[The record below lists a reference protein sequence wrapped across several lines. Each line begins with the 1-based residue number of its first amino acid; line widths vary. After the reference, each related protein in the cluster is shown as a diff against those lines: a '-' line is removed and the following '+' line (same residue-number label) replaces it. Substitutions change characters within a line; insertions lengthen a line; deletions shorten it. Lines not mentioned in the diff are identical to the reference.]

1 MITPLPTKKT
11 KILYVITK
19 SNFGGAQKYVYDL
32 ARSLPRD
39 QFEIM
44 VALGGEG
51 VLAEKLADAH
61 VPTVYIPSLQR
72 DVNPFKDFATL
83 IALWKLFRKER
94 PDVIHLNSAKA
105 SGLGALA
112 GRLVL
117 VKKIVFTAHGW
128 AFNEDRSPLSRFLI
142 TILSWVTVLLAHK
155 TIAVSNAV
163 KNDTIKWP
171 FVKDKITTIRN
182 GISSPQFTTCDD
194 SRCDIESVINI
205 SFPKDAFIIGTVAE
219 LHKNKGLT
227 YTLNAFA
234 QLAPKNPHIFYVI
247 FGEGEERATLQT
259 FIKEHGLEQ
268 RVFLLGFV
276 KNAVQYMPG
285 LDCFILP
292 SIKEGLPYVLL
303 EAGLAYRPVIATA
316 VGGIPEIIEDTQTG
330 LLVPPKNTTALAG
343 AISWILSN
351 PAERAVL
358 GKKLNEKI
366 TNFFTLEQMVDKTVA
381 LYHKK

>member
-1 MITPLPTKKT
+1 MTSLPTKKT

-32 ARSLPRD
+32 ARSLPCD
-39 QFEIM
+39 QFEVM

-51 VLAEKLADAH
+51 VLAEKLTNAH
-61 VPTVYIPSLQR
+61 VSTVYIPSLQR
-72 DVNPFKDFATL
+72 DVNPLKDFTTL

-142 TILSWVTVLLAHK
+142 TIFSWMTVLLSHK
-155 TIAVSNAV
+155 TIAVSDAV
-163 KNDTIKWP
+163 KNDTAKWP
-171 FVKDKITTIRN
+171 FVHNKIITIRN
-182 GISSPQFTTCDD
+182 GISAPQFTTCDD
-194 SRCDIESVINI
+194 SRCDIESITNI

-227 YTLNAFA
+227 YALNAFT
-234 QLAPKNPHIFYVI
+234 QLASRNPNIFYVI
-247 FGEGEERATLQT
+247 FGEGEERANLQA
-259 FIKEHGLEQ
+259 IIREHGLEQ
-268 RVFLLGFV
+268 RVFLSGFI

-285 LDCFILP
+285 FDCFLLP

-303 EAGLAYRPVIATA
+303 EAGLAYRPVIATL
-316 VGGIPEIIEDTQTG
+316 VGGIPEIIEDTKTG
-330 LLVPPKNTTALAG
+330 LLVPSKDASALAS
-343 AISWILSN
+343 AITWMISN
-351 PAERAVL
+351 PSERAVL
-358 GKKLNEKI
+358 GEKLNEKI
-366 TNFFTLEQMVDKTVA
+366 NSSFTLEQMVDKTVA
-381 LYHKK
+381 LYYRK

>member
-1 MITPLPTKKT
+1 MNIPLSTKKT

-32 ARSLPRD
+32 ARSLPCD
-39 QFEIM
+39 QFEVM

-61 VPTVYIPSLQR
+61 VCTICIPSLER
-72 DVNPFKDFATL
+72 DVSFFKDFTTL

-94 PDVIHLNSAKA
+94 PDVMHLNSAKA

-112 GRLVL
+112 GRLAM

-142 TILSWVTVLLAHK
+142 TLLSWVTVLLAHK
-155 TIAVSNAV
+155 TIAVSDAV
-163 KNDTIKWP
+163 KNDTAKWP
-171 FVKDKITTIRN
+171 FVQNKITTIKN
-182 GISSPQFTTCDD
+182 GISAPQFTTCDD
-194 SRCDIESVINI
+194 SRCELENVTKVT
-205 SFPKDAFIIGTVAE
+205 FPKDAFIIGTVAE
-219 LHKNKGLT
+219 LHNNKGLT
-227 YTLNAFA
+227 YALNAVA
-234 QLAPKNPHIFYVI
+234 QIAPENPNIFYVI
-247 FGEGEERATLQT
+247 FGEGEERANLQAI
-259 FIKEHGLEQ
+259 IKEHSLEQ

-285 LDCFILP
+285 FDCFLLP

-303 EAGLAYRPVIATA
+303 EAGLAYRPVIATQT
-316 VGGIPEIIEDTQTG
+316 GGIPEIIEDTKTG
-330 LLVPPKNTTALAG
+330 LLVSPKDATALAR
-343 AISWILSN
+343 AIMWMISN
-351 PAERAVL
+351 QSERATL

-366 TNFFTLEQMVDKTVA
+366 TNSFTLEQMVDNTVA
-381 LYHKK
+381 LYYRK

>member
-1 MITPLPTKKT
+1 MTIPSLTKKT
-11 KILYVITK
+11 KVLFVITK

-32 ARSLPRD
+32 ARSLPWD
-39 QFEIM
+39 QFEIT
-44 VALGGEG
+44 VVLGGDG

-61 VPTVYIPSLQR
+61 ICTISIPSLQR
-72 DVNPFKDFATL
+72 NVNPFNDLVSF
-83 IALWKLFRKER
+83 IALWKLFRNER
-94 PDVIHLNSAKA
+94 PDVVHLNSAKA

-112 GRLVL
+112 GRLAS

-142 TILSWVTVLLAHK
+142 TLLSWMTVLLAHK
-155 TIAVSNAV
+155 TIAVSDAV
-163 KNDTIKWP
+163 KNDTKNWP
-171 FVKDKITTIRN
+171 FIQDKITTIRN
-182 GISSPQFTTCDD
+182 GVSSPQFTTCDD
-194 SRCDIESVINI
+194 SRCEIASITNAT
-205 SFPKDAFIIGTVAE
+205 FPENAFIIGTVAE
-219 LHKNKGLT
+219 LHNNKGLL
-227 YTLNAFA
+227 YALNAFA
-234 QLAPKNPHIFYVI
+234 QLAPRNPHIFYVI
-247 FGEGEERATLQT
+247 FGEGEERAPLQA

-303 EAGLAYRPVIATA
+303 EAGLAYRPVIATM

-330 LLVPPKNTTALAG
+330 LLVPPRNITALAG
-343 AISWILSN
+343 AISWMISN
-351 PAERAVL
+351 PTERAIL
-358 GKKLNEKI
+358 GKKLNKKI
-366 TNFFTLEQMVDKTVA
+366 TSSFTIEQMVDKTVA